1 MAEKHWIRRL
11 DSPVGRLT
19 LSSDG
24 AALTGLWIEGQKYF
38 ADTLPGEAEEGHL
51 PVFDQAK
58 DWLRRYFEGDDPGPV
73 PPLAPRGSAFQQ
85 AVWAIL
91 RGIPCGQTTTY
102 GKIAREM
109 EEYLGRRASAQAVGG
124 AVGRNPISIIIPCH
138 RVVGA
143 HGAMTGYA
151 GGVEKKVFLLR
162 LEGHEIEGD
171 RLLR

>member
-1 MAEKHWIRRL
+1 
-11 DSPVGRLT
+11 
-19 LSSDG
+19 
-24 AALTGLWIEGQKYF
+24 
-38 ADTLPGEAEEGHL
+38 
-51 PVFDQAK
+51 
-58 DWLRRYFEGDDPGPV
+58 
-73 PPLAPRGSAFQQ
+73 
-85 AVWAIL
+85 
-91 RGIPCGQTTTY
+91 
-102 GKIAREM
+102 M